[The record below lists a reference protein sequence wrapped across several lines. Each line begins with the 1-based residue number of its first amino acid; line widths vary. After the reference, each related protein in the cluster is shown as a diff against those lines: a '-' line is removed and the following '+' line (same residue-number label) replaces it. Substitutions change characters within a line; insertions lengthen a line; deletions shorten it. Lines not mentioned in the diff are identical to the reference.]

1 VSSAFAFGDK
11 KPYITALVTLDPDEI
26 ATFAEANGLD
36 GDLYKLV
43 ADPKVHALVQEA
55 VDHVNESVGRVEQV
69 KRFRIL
75 PIDFTQETGELT
87 PTLKL
92 KRKVVSER
100 YGQWIE
106 EMYAADAP
114 ACDGVTDPRI
124 GTLQDTPTVTA

>member
-1 VSSAFAFGDK
+1 
-11 KPYITALVTLDPDEI
+11 
-26 ATFAEANGLD
+26 
-36 GDLYKLV
+36 
-43 ADPKVHALVQEA
+43 
-55 VDHVNESVGRVEQV
+55 VNSEVGRVEQV

-106 EMYAADAP
+106 DMYAADAP
-114 ACDGVTDPRI
+114 DCEGVTDPHI
-124 GTLQDTPTVTA
+124 ASLQDATTVTA